1 MKQSLQDW
9 VTDVK
14 QMIISHKH
22 EFIFIHTRKTA
33 GSAIKCSL
41 AKYLGP
47 DDIVVG
53 SINEYFEKNLPV
65 PLNIQNFLE
74 SFLIR
79 NLTDILCASG
89 FDRGKVKNNLNPFVN
104 LV

>member
-1 MKQSLQDW
+1 M
-9 VTDVK
+9 
-14 QMIISHKH
+14 
-22 EFIFIHTRKTA
+22 
-33 GSAIKCSL
+33 
-41 AKYLGP
+41 
-47 DDIVVG
+47 VG

-89 FDRGKVKNNLNPFVN
+89 FDRGKVKIILTKFVT
-104 LV
+104 